1 MTTSTSTTKSI
12 VVCLLGAEST
22 GKTTLAAQ
30 LTEALNARGLRA
42 AMVAEYLRE
51 FCEQTQRTPTPDEQ
65 AAIAAEQQRRI
76 AQAAQTH
83 DVVVADTSGLM
94 VSVYSELVFGDH
106 SLYPQTIEW
115 QRLIKLTLLT
125 AIDIP
130 WVDDG
135 LQRDGPHVREPVDN
149 IIRRVL
155 HGAQLPYAVV
165 SGLGAARLDNALKAF
180 DRAMAERPD
189 DEGSSGRWRW
199 VCPDCDD
206 GDCER
211 HWLPKPEISR

>member
-1 MTTSTSTTKSI
+1 MNATI
-12 VVCLLGAEST
+12 CLLGAEST
-22 GKTTLAAQ
+22 GKTTLAGQ
-30 LTEALNARGLRA
+30 LTQALNTRGLRA
-42 AMVAEYLRE
+42 VMVAEYLRE
-51 FCEQTQRTPTPDEQ
+51 FCERAGRTPTPDEQ

-76 AQAAQTH
+76 ERARQTH

-106 SLYPQTIEW
+106 SLYPETIAW
-115 QRLIKLTLLT
+115 QRGFDLTLLT

-149 IIRRVL
+149 ILRRVL
-155 HGAQLPYAVV
+155 HGAQLPYSVV
-165 SGLGAARLDNALKAF
+165 SGQGAARLAHALKAF
-180 DRAMAERPD
+180 DRTQAD
-189 DEGSSGRWRW
+189 CSGDAPRDAPWRW

-211 HWLPKPEISR
+211 HWLPRG

>member
-1 MTTSTSTTKSI
+1 MTTSTGI

-22 GKTTLAAQ
+22 GKTTLAEQ
-30 LTEALNARGLRA
+30 LTEALTARGLRV

-51 FCEQTQRTPTPDEQ
+51 FCSKAERTPRPEEQ

-76 AQAAQTH
+76 EQAAQTH

-94 VSVYSELVFGDH
+94 VSVYSELLFDDR
-106 SLYPQTIEW
+106 SLHPQIVAW
-115 QRLIKLTLLT
+115 QRTCKLTLLT

-130 WVDDG
+130 WVTDG
-135 LQRDGPHVREPVDN
+135 LFRDGPHVREPVDN
-149 IIRRVL
+149 IIRRIL
-155 HGAQLPYAVV
+155 NEARLPYSVV
-165 SGLGAARLDNALKAF
+165 SGEGEMRLTNALKAF
-180 DRAMAERPD
+180 DRAMAERASD
-189 DEGSSGRWRW
+189 KGGMGRWRW

-211 HWLPKPEISR
+211 HWLPGTQTKST

>member
-1 MTTSTSTTKSI
+1 MSVI
-12 VVCLLGAEST
+12 VCLLGAEST

-30 LTEALNARGLRA
+30 LAEALTARGLRA
-42 AMVAEYLRE
+42 TMVAEYLRE
-51 FCEQTQRTPTPDEQ
+51 FCEQARRTPTTDEQ

-94 VSVYSELVFGDH
+94 VSVYSELVFGDR

-115 QRLIKLTLLT
+115 QRLVKLTLLT

-149 IIRRVL
+149 IIRRTL
-155 HGAQLPYAVV
+155 HGAQLPYSVV
-165 SGLGAARLDNALKAF
+165 SGQGDARLAHALKAF
-180 DRAMAERPD
+180 DRAMADRED
-189 DEGSSGRWRW
+189 DEGGSARWRW
-199 VCPDCDD
+199 LCPDCDD

-211 HWLPKPEISR
+211 HWLPKPDIGRQHE

>member
-1 MTTSTSTTKSI
+1 MSFT
-12 VVCLLGAEST
+12 VCLLGAEST
-22 GKTTLAAQ
+22 GKTWLAEQ
-30 LTEALNARGLRA
+30 ITQVLHERGLRV

-51 FCEQTQRTPTPDEQ
+51 FCERAQRTPTPHEQ

-76 AQAAQTH
+76 ELASQTH

-106 SLYPQTIEW
+106 SLYPQAIAW
-115 QRLIKLTLLT
+115 QRQVSLTLLT

-130 WVDDG
+130 WVNDG

-155 HGAQLPYAVV
+155 HGAQLPYSVV
-165 SGLGAARLDNALKAF
+165 SGQGPARLANALKAF
-180 DRAMAERPD
+180 DRAQAARPAEDPLD
-189 DEGSSGRWRW
+189 GRWRW

-211 HWLPKPEISR
+211 HWLPRD